1 MDVQK
6 IITLTVLVYLLRKRK
21 RKISRKRQFWVHPL
35 LCERKTKGLYYTYFL
50 DLKMYEKR
58 FFNYMRMSTNTFNL
72 LLDTIKPKIT
82 GTGNNYRK
90 CIPAEEKLVIT
101 IRYLATGCSLSHISH
116 EYRIGLPTVSEI
128 VFDVCEAIWEILKP
142 IVMPQ
147 LTRDKW
153 IQTAEGFQKYAQFPN
168 CIGAID
174 GKHIRVIKPQH
185 SGSLYYNYKNYFS
198 IVLLAICDVNYK
210 FLYLDIGAYGK
221 CSDSSIYK
229 DSVFYHRLLNNDLD
243 IPSNNP
249 IKENGQ
255 SMPFVLVGDEAFSL
269 SEHMMRPYAG
279 RNLNN
284 VKTNFNYR
292 LSRARR
298 YIECTFGILA
308 NKWQI
313 LHRPLNVKKEFAV
326 VIIKALCVL
335 HNFVRER
342 DGYDFKDTLTV
353 PEALLEIPACLPN
366 RANRTSTEYRDI
378 FANYFSTDGRLPWHN
393 L

>member
-1 MDVQK
+1 M
-6 IITLTVLVYLLRKRK
+6 IRLFT
-21 RKISRKRQFWVHPL
+21 
-35 LCERKTKGLYYTYFL
+35 KT
-50 DLKMYEKR
+50 
-58 FFNYMRMSTNTFNL
+58 
-72 LLDTIKPKIT
+72 
-82 GTGNNYRK
+82 
-90 CIPAEEKLVIT
+90 
-101 IRYLATGCSLSHISH
+101 
-116 EYRIGLPTVSEI
+116 
-128 VFDVCEAIWEILKP
+128 
-142 IVMPQ
+142 
-147 LTRDKW
+147 
-153 IQTAEGFQKYAQFPN
+153 
-168 CIGAID
+168 
-174 GKHIRVIKPQH
+174 
-185 SGSLYYNYKNYFS
+185 
-198 IVLLAICDVNYK
+198 
-210 FLYLDIGAYGK
+210 
-221 CSDSSIYK
+221 
-229 DSVFYHRLLNNDLD
+229 VFYHRLLNNDLD

-255 SMPFVLVGDEAFSL
+255 PMPFIFVGDEAFSL

-308 NKWQI
+308 SKWQI

-335 HNFVRER
+335 HNYVRER

-353 PEALLEIPACLPN
+353 PEALLEIPASLPN

-378 FANYFSTDGRLPWHN
+378 FANYFNTDGRLPWHN